1 MTILLKIN
9 KKKIYIYIKM
19 ATQFTDQELK
29 QAFTF
34 FAGGRKE
41 LALEDYLN
49 ALRHV
54 GVVYNKAELAVIN
67 EGEKKTFKEA
77 DFLADYKKKTSELT
91 KDILLKCFQV
101 FDPDGTGTISYDQL
115 QRALVSYGE
124 RLSKEEADLF
134 FKLFTIKEGSQ
145 IDYNELLDKMMLI

>member
-1 MTILLKIN
+1 
-9 KKKIYIYIKM
+9 M
-19 ATQFTDQELK
+19 ATQFSDQELK
-29 QAFTF
+29 QAFVF

-41 LALEDYLN
+41 LGLEDYLN

-67 EGEKKTFKEA
+67 EGEKKIFKEA

-91 KDILLKCFQV
+91 KEVLLKCFQV
-101 FDPDGTGTISYDQL
+101 FDPEGTGQISFDQL
-115 QRALVSYGE
+115 QRALVTYGE

-134 FKLFTIKEGSQ
+134 FKLFNIKEGKTL
-145 IDYNELLDKMMLI
+145 DYNELLDKMMLI